1 MTPEDKTE
9 VLQYLEKFNDVFHE
23 MTKDV
28 IQRILQNQIIPSAVP
43 VSDASVQPPKMPS
56 IRINPERFIK
66 QQFQFLEKQQELW
79 QNVSRTMMGQE
90 VEPVIVEPKGDQRFK
105 DRDWNDNPM
114 FSYIKQA
121 YLLNA
126 EYLQQLVDSFEYDD
140 RKTEEQVRFY
150 TRQFVN
156 SLAPSNYILTNP
168 EVCREILATE
178 GKNLARGMDNFM
190 RDLENS
196 PAEAFKVT
204 QVKPDAFT
212 LGKDLANTPGE
223 VIFRNRLVELIQYAP
238 TTESVYQIPLLII
251 PPFINKYYILD
262 LGEEKSLVRWL
273 VARGYTVFLV
283 SWVNPDETCAG
294 VTFEDYV
301 REGVLAPLDV
311 VENVSRGKEINMV
324 GYCVGGTL
332 LGIAQAYLV
341 EKGDTRINSLSFLTT
356 LFDFSLPGE
365 VGNYISEQMY
375 PVIEQAVIGKGY
387 MDGRVLALSFS
398 LLRENNLFWSYF
410 IENYLKGKDPMPFD
424 ILYWNSDS
432 TNVPAETYLY
442 YLRNMYLENRVVEPG
457 GITIGDVP
465 IDLAKITVPSYSLA
479 AMGDHIVLWQAAF
492 KSASC
497 LGGERRFVLAESGHV
512 AGVVNP
518 GGDTEGGGK
527 YPHWLNPVCGED
539 PDEWL
544 KGARQIKGSW
554 WHDWDRWLSERS
566 GKRRQPRKPGNSN
579 YKPIEKAP
587 GGYVKVRL
595 EQSAGGATGE
605 PETAD
610 ATADAWGRD

>member
-9 VLQYLEKFNDVFHE
+9 VLQYLEKFNGIFHD

-28 IQRILQNQIIPSAVP
+28 IQRILQNQMMPATSPLGDTTVKPASA
-43 VSDASVQPPKMPS
+43 PS
-56 IRINPERFIK
+56 IRINPEHFMK
-66 QQFQFLEKQQELW
+66 QQVLFLERQQALW
-79 QNVSRTMMGQE
+79 QNMSRIMLGEE
-90 VEPVIVEPKGDQRFK
+90 VNPVIVEPKGDQRFK
-105 DRDWNDNPM
+105 DRDWNSNPV

-126 EYLQQLVDSFEYDD
+126 DYLQQMVDSFEYDD

-178 GKNLARGMDNFM
+178 GENLARGMDNFI

-204 QVKPDAFT
+204 QVSMDAFT
-212 LGKDLANTPGE
+212 LGSDLANTPGE
-223 VIFRNRLVELIQYAP
+223 VIYQNRLVQLIQYAP
-238 TTESVYQIPLLII
+238 TTESVYQIPLFII

-273 VARGYTVFLV
+273 VAKGYTVFLV
-283 SWVNPDETCAG
+283 SWVNPDESHAD
-294 VTFEDYV
+294 VSFEDYV

-311 VENVSRGKEINMV
+311 VENVSRGSKINMV

-332 LGIAQAYLV
+332 LGIVQAYLA

-375 PVIEQAVIGKGY
+375 PVIEKAVVSKGY
-387 MDGRVLALSFS
+387 LDGRILALSFS
-398 LLRENNLFWSYF
+398 LLRENNLFWSFF
-410 IENYLKGKDPMPFD
+410 IENYLKGKDPIPFD

-432 TNVPAETYLY
+432 TNVPANAYLY
-442 YLRNMYLENRVVEPG
+442 YLRNMYLENRLVEPG
-457 GITIGDVP
+457 GIAIDGVP
-465 IDLAKITVPSYSLA
+465 IDLGKITVPSYSLA
-479 AMGDHIVLWQAAF
+479 AMGDHIVLWQAAY
-492 KSASC
+492 KSARC
-497 LGGERRFVLAESGHV
+497 LGGERRFVLTESGHV

-518 GGDTEGGGK
+518 GGESEGGGK
-527 YPHWLNPVCGED
+527 YPQWVNEAQVED

-544 KGARQIKGSW
+544 TGAKQVKGSW
-554 WHDWDRWLSERS
+554 WHDWHRWLSEKS
-566 GKRRQPRKPGNSN
+566 GEQRKPRKPGNSR
-579 YKPIEKAP
+579 YKPIETAP
-587 GGYVKVRL
+587 GHFVKVRL
-595 EQSAGGATGE
+595 EQSPGE
-605 PETAD
+605 PKPDVKAS
-610 ATADAWGRD
+610 GP

>member
-9 VLQYLEKFNDVFHE
+9 VLQYLEKYNDIFHE

-28 IQRILQNQIIPSAVP
+28 IQRILQNQIIPATVPAGDATVKP
-43 VSDASVQPPKMPS
+43 VSPPS
-56 IRINPERFIK
+56 LRINPERFIN
-66 QQFQFLEKQQELW
+66 QQYAFLEKQQALW

-90 VEPVIVEPKGDQRFK
+90 VNPVIVEPKGDQRFK
-105 DRDWNDNPM
+105 DRDWNDNPV

-178 GKNLARGMDNFM
+178 GENLARGMDNFI

-204 QVKPDAFT
+204 QVSVDAFT
-212 LGKDLANTPGE
+212 LGTDLANTPGE
-223 VIFRNRLVELIQYAP
+223 VIYQNQLVQLIQYAP
-238 TTESVYQIPLLII
+238 TTESVYQIPLFII

-273 VARGYTVFLV
+273 VAKGYTVFLV
-283 SWVNPDETCAG
+283 SWVNPDASYAD
-294 VTFEDYV
+294 VSFEDYV

-311 VENVSRGKEINMV
+311 VENVSRSSKINMV

-332 LGIAQAYLV
+332 LGVVEAYLA

-375 PVIEQAVIGKGY
+375 PVIEKAVVSKGY
-387 MDGRVLALSFS
+387 LDGRILALSFS
-398 LLRENNLFWSYF
+398 LLRENNLFWSFF
-410 IENYLKGKDPMPFD
+410 IENYLKGKDPIPFD
-424 ILYWNSDS
+424 ILFWNSDS
-432 TNVPAETYLY
+432 TNVPANAYLY
-442 YLRNMYLENRVVEPG
+442 YLRNMYLENRLIEPG
-457 GITIGDVP
+457 GITIDGVP
-465 IDLAKITVPSYSLA
+465 IDLGKITVPSYSLA
-479 AMGDHIVLWQAAF
+479 AMGDHIVLWQAAY
-492 KSASC
+492 KSARC
-497 LGGERRFVLAESGHV
+497 LGGERRFVLTESGHV

-518 GGDTEGGGK
+518 GGESEGGGK
-527 YPHWLNPVCGED
+527 YPQWVNEAQVED

-544 KGARQIKGSW
+544 TGAKQVKGSW
-554 WHDWDRWLSERS
+554 WHDWHRWLSEKS
-566 GKRRQPRKPGNSN
+566 GAQRKPRKPGNSR

-587 GGYVKVRL
+587 GRYVKVRL
-595 EQSAGGATGE
+595 EHSSSE
-605 PETAD
+605 PKAD
-610 ATADAWGRD
+610 AKVSGM